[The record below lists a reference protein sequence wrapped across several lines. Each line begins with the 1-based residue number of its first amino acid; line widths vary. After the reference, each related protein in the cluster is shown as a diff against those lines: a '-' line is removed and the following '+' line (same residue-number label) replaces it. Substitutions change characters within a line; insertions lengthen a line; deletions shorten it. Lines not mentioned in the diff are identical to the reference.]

1 MISNNR
7 MMLAL
12 GVAGLALFSIFGK
25 SKRMG
30 RLRDEKETKK
40 DLTSWEGEGGNPA
53 PKTSAA
59 ATQPVSTTS
68 H

>member
-1 MISNNR
+1 MTSNNR

-25 SKRMG
+25 SKKMD
-30 RLRDEKETKK
+30 RLRDEKEARK
-40 DLTSWEGEGGNPA
+40 DLTSREGEGGNSA
-53 PKTSAA
+53 SKTRA
-59 ATQPVSTTS
+59 ATTPPVSTTS

>member
-1 MISNNR
+1 MTNNNR
-7 MMLAL
+7 MILAH

-25 SKRMG
+25 STRMA

-40 DLTSWEGEGGNPA
+40 DLTSWEDEGGNPT
-53 PKTSAA
+53 PKTGT
-59 ATQPVSTTS
+59 ATTPPVSPTS